1 MSHVVKALERR
12 GCRELVVPRS
22 RDYDLRREA
31 DVARVCEW
39 SRPDVVIHMA
49 AIVGGIGANQASPHR
64 FFYDNLMMESL
75 LLEHARRAQVS
86 KFVAVG
92 TNCAYPKMI
101 PIPFR
106 EEDVWSG
113 YPDETN
119 AP

>member
-31 DVARVCEW
+31 DVARVYEW
-39 SRPDVVIHMA
+39 SR
-49 AIVGGIGANQASPHR
+49 
-64 FFYDNLMMESL
+64 
-75 LLEHARRAQVS
+75 LEQVS
-86 KFVAVG
+86 KFAAVG
-92 TNCAYPKMI
+92 TNCSYPKMI

-106 EEDVWSG
+106 EEDLWSG